1 MDYVWK
7 LDSGKK
13 VSLKDYDPSFSAKLK
28 KDESP
33 DLLDKYNRELAELQE
48 ILYAAGHNSILI
60 VLQGMDTSG
69 KDGTIAHVM
78 SHVNPQGCR
87 VTSFKAPTADELAHD
102 FLWRVHAN
110 TPAKGMMGI
119 FNRSHYE
126 DVLIVRVHN
135 LLPEGD
141 WKANYDHINNFE
153 KLLAGTGTIIF
164 KFFLHISKDE
174 QAERLQDREDDKEK
188 RWKINAGDYKE
199 RDFWKDYQ
207 EAYEDLLE
215 KCSTPYAP
223 WYIVPADRKWFRNL
237 AIARTLVENLRPYRK
252 EWEKALEERG
262 QEAYDELLQYR
273 ASLKA
278 GTAAEAP
285 SDSSTESPALK

>member
-13 VSLKDYDPSFSAKLK
+13 VSLKDFDATYSGKIK
-28 KDESP
+28 KDDASSE
-33 DLLDKYNRELAELQE
+33 LDKYYQELDELQE
-48 ILYAAGHNSILI
+48 LLYAAGHNAVLI

-78 SHVNPQGCR
+78 SSINPQGCR
-87 VTSFKAPTADELAHD
+87 VTSFKAPTSDELSHD

-135 LLPEGD
+135 LLPEAE
-141 WKANYDHINNFE
+141 WQANYDHINNFE
-153 KLLAGTGTIIF
+153 KLLTGTGTIIL

-174 QAERLQDREDDKEK
+174 QAERLQSREDDKDK

-199 RDFWKDYQ
+199 RQFWDDYQ
-207 EAYEDLLE
+207 QAYEDLLE
-215 KCSTPYAP
+215 KCSTDNAP

-237 AIARTLVENLRPYRK
+237 AIARTIVETLRPYRGD
-252 EWEKALEERG
+252 WEKALLARG
-262 QEAYDELLQYR
+262 KEAYDELLQYR
-273 ASLKA
+273 ESLQQ
-278 GTAAEAP
+278 
-285 SDSSTESPALK
+285 SSKSK

>member
-13 VSLKDYDPSFSAKLK
+13 VSLKDFDPSYSGKLK
-28 KDESP
+28 KDDAPSE
-33 DLLDKYNRELAELQE
+33 LDKLYGELGELQE
-48 ILYAAGHNSILI
+48 LLYAAGHNAVLV

-69 KDGTIAHVM
+69 KDGTISHVM
-78 SHVNPQGCR
+78 SSVNPQGCR
-87 VTSFKAPTADELAHD
+87 VTSFKAPTSEELAHD

-110 TPAKGMMGI
+110 TPGKGMLGI

-135 LLPEGD
+135 LLPEAD

-153 KLLAGTGTIIF
+153 KLLTGTGTIIV

-174 QAERLQDREDDKEK
+174 QAERLQAREDDTAK

-199 RDFWKDYQ
+199 RNFWDEYQ
-207 EAYEDLLE
+207 QAYEDLLE
-215 KCSTPYAP
+215 KCSTENAP

-237 AIARTLVENLRPYRK
+237 AIARTLVETLRPYRK
-252 EWEKALEERG
+252 DWEKALDARG
-262 QEAYDELLQYR
+262 KAAYDELLQYR
-273 ASLKA
+273 ESLKQS
-278 GTAAEAP
+278 GK
-285 SDSSTESPALK
+285 SK

>member
-1 MDYVWK
+1 MDYAWK
-7 LDSGKK
+7 LDSDKK
-13 VSLKDYDPSFSAKLK
+13 VSLKDFDPAYSAKLK
-28 KDESP
+28 KDESGP
-33 DLLDKYNRELAELQE
+33 LLEKCHQELDQLQE
-48 ILYAAGHNSILI
+48 LLYAAGHNSVLI

-69 KDGTIAHVM
+69 KDGTISHVM
-78 SHVNPQGCR
+78 SNVNPQGCR
-87 VTSFKAPTADELAHD
+87 VTSFKAPTSDELAHD

-135 LLPEGD
+135 LLPEAD

-153 KLLAGTGTIIF
+153 KLLAGTGTIIL

-174 QAERLQDREDDKEK
+174 QAERLKAREDDKDK

-199 RDFWKDYQ
+199 RQLWDDYQ

-215 KCSTPYAP
+215 KCNTDHAP
-223 WYIVPADRKWFRNL
+223 WFIVPGDRKWFRNL
-237 AIARTLVENLRPYRK
+237 AVAQTIVETLRPYRDD
-252 EWEKALEERG
+252 WEKALEARG
-262 QEAYDELLQYR
+262 QAAYAELLKYR
-273 ASLKA
+273 ETE
-278 GTAAEAP
+278 GVTA
-285 SDSSTESPALK
+285 